1 MAESRISPYNLADL
15 KNTTDDALG
24 NYLRSLGFVQ
34 DNSKLD
40 VRLALGYVSVV
51 IAGAT
56 FVADYKLGWEATK
69 IWTAVAVAAYA
80 LLSAAMTYWMWAVE
94 KGLVFEGTRSGK
106 KISIFSRTKKHD
118 PTYYLEIHASSL
130 SNANDTS
137 TREIKVPFTT
147 WFTQDGYFVAKPF
160 QQWLAS
166 SVEAVGDADLK
177 NAKRDE
183 RDELA
188 SPTAQYELLQAAT
201 KAQTTTGAEAAE
213 KGTQRKS
220 KRKA

>member
-24 NYLRSLGFVQ
+24 NYCRGLGFKQ

-40 VRLALGYVSVV
+40 VRLALGYVAVV

-56 FVADYKLGWEATK
+56 FAADYKLGWEATK
-69 IWTAVAVAAYA
+69 YWTAVAVAAYA
-80 LLSAAMTYWMWAVE
+80 ILNGALTYWIWAVE

-106 KISIFSRTKKHD
+106 KMTIFSRTQKHD
-118 PTYYLEIHASSL
+118 PTYYLEIHTSSL
-130 SNANDTS
+130 ANSNDTS

-177 NAKRDE
+177 NANRDE

-188 SPTAQYELLQAAT
+188 APTAQYELLQTAAEGQAAT
-201 KAQTTTGAEAAE
+201 GVEGAG
-213 KGTQRKS
+213 KGSQRKS